1 MILKL
6 SDINK
11 IYKVMNIIINA
22 NSKSTDTIINAPDD
36 MNDEE
41 FEYSL
46 NQKFHNLIAY
56 SSSPTEVFTDI
67 DKVIK
72 DFSSEKEL
80 ILLRYKIVL
89 QELIIKDLQK
99 NVKKYECGHQMWCNF
114 INSF

>member
-1 MILKL
+1 
-6 SDINK
+6 
-11 IYKVMNIIINA
+11 MNIIS
-22 NSKSTDTIINAPDD
+22 NSKSTDTIINTPDD
-36 MNDEE
+36 MNEEE

-56 SSSPTEVFTDI
+56 SSSPAEVFTDI

-99 NVKKYECGHQMWCNF
+99 NIKKCEYGNQMWFNF